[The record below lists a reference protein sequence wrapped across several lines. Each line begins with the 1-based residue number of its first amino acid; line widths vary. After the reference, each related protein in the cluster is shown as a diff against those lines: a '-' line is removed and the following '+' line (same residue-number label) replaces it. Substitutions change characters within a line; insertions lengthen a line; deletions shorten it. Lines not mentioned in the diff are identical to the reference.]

1 MFVGAAAFPLL
12 VDRFEAHG
20 PEQTAR
26 DLSRLITTFC
36 AAYLPLTLG
45 LALVAKPACD
55 VLIGSEYASA
65 PATMVALSPAVF
77 AIGMLRYLTRPFQIT
92 ANPLP
97 QLVLTAIS
105 GLLTIAL
112 NFVLIAQY
120 GPIGAAGGTAV
131 GTIVCCI
138 GHYLWAQRVLPYSL
152 EWREIGKV
160 LLGSLGMA
168 ITTSATLTLALPSW
182 LSLALACTTGALT
195 YLLFALWLDIAA
207 TRRHLKQLLAKI
219 NP

>member
-1 MFVGAAAFPLL
+1 
-12 VDRFEAHG
+12 
-20 PEQTAR
+20 
-26 DLSRLITTFC
+26 
-36 AAYLPLTLG
+36 
-45 LALVAKPACD
+45 
-55 VLIGSEYASA
+55 
-65 PATMVALSPAVF
+65 
-77 AIGMLRYLTRPFQIT
+77 
-92 ANPLP
+92 
-97 QLVLTAIS
+97 
-105 GLLTIAL
+105 
-112 NFVLIAQY
+112 
-120 GPIGAAGGTAV
+120 
-131 GTIVCCI
+131 VCCI